1 LSRHQLT
8 GAMLTLG
15 GDVVVQATVDCVVK

>member
-15 GDVVVQATVDCVVK
+15 GGAVVQATVDCVVK